1 MVSTTNDTNLT
12 LKDVHIKGTKRM
24 KHNTGSIS
32 FKHSTESRCLSN
44 TGEGTPLYPKKM
56 IENLKKSLRRV
67 EMDQNGLKIMI
78 LAQQAHVFW
87 LMKVTEFGVRPPP
100 SIEDFSAEEQVME
113 LVQSVY
119 ELQKCKNCGG
129 KVRLLAAY
137 IPM

>member
-1 MVSTTNDTNLT
+1 
-12 LKDVHIKGTKRM
+12 M
-24 KHNTGSIS
+24 KHNTGSIN

-44 TGEGTPLYPKKM
+44 TGDPPLPPKM
-56 IENLKKSLRRV
+56 IKNLKNSLRRV

-87 LMKVTEFGVRPPP
+87 LTKVTEFGVSPPP

>member
-12 LKDVHIKGTKRM
+12 PKDVHIKGTKRM
-24 KHNTGSIS
+24 KHNIGSIS

-56 IENLKKSLRRV
+56 IENLKN
-67 EMDQNGLKIMI
+67 QNGLKIMI
-78 LAQQAHVFW
+78 H
-87 LMKVTEFGVRPPP
+87 